1 MDIKPF
7 IPTNIPVSYK
17 DEQMSEMEKEKLKKV
32 AGEMEAE
39 FLKIMLKQMKATI
52 PENEDEEKAPGKDIM
67 TDFML
72 ERYAEDVSKNQSMGI
87 AKMIYEQYTKTD
99 RKSVV

>member
-87 AKMIYEQYTKTD
+87 AKMIYEQYTKTY
-99 RKSVV
+99 KK

>member
-17 DEQMSEMEKEKLKKV
+17 DEQMTDMEKEKLKKV

-67 TDFML
+67 TDFMI
-72 ERYAEDVSKNQSMGI
+72 ERYAEDLSTKQPLGI
-87 AKMIYEQYTKTD
+87 AQMIYDQYTKTY
-99 RKSVV
+99 KK

>member
-7 IPTNIPVSYK
+7 IPTNIPVGYK
-17 DEQMSEMEKEKLKKV
+17 DEQMTDMDKEKLKKV

-72 ERYAEDVSKNQSMGI
+72 ERYAEDVSQKQPLGI
-87 AKMIYEQYTKTD
+87 AKMIYDQYTKTY
-99 RKSVV
+99 KK

>member
-1 MDIKPF
+1 MEIKPF
-7 IPTNIPVSYK
+7 ILTNMTVSYK

-72 ERYAEDVSKNQSMGI
+72 ERYAEDVSKNQSMGR
-87 AKMIYEQYTKTD
+87 A
-99 RKSVV
+99 